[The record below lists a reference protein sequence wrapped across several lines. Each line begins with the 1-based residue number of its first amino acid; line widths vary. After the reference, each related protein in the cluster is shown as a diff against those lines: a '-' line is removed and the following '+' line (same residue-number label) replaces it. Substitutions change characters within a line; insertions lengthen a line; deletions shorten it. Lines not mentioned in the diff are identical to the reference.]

1 MKRDLMMAV
10 KEMLERHWDIY
21 EIASKL
27 NIDIELVKI
36 IIDLLT

>member
-1 MKRDLMMAV
+1 MKHDLMMAV
-10 KEMLERHWDIY
+10 REMLERHWDIY

-27 NIDIELVKI
+27 KIDIELVKV